1 MSSEANGGYRR
12 AFRVDA
18 ADNVATM
25 LEDVD
30 GGPVMIYGTD
40 PARMVDAS
48 AAVALGH
55 KIALARV
62 SPGEPVVKYGVA
74 IGLATAL
81 IEPGE
86 WVHLH
91 NCRSQVDERSN
102 RLDPVTG
109 AAKDTP
115 YA

>member
-1 MSSEANGGYRR
+1 MSTDANTGYRR

-25 LEDVD
+25 LEDVE

-40 PARMVDAS
+40 PARIVDAP
-48 AAVALGH
+48 APVALGH
-55 KIALARV
+55 KLALARV
-62 SPGEPVVKYGVA
+62 GPGDPIVKYGVA
-74 IGLATAL
+74 IGLATAA
-81 IEPGE
+81 IAPGE

-102 RLDPVTG
+102 RLDPITG

-115 YA
+115 YD

>member
-1 MSSEANGGYRR
+1 VSTDTNAGYRR
-12 AFRVDA
+12 AFRVNR

-30 GGPVMIYGTD
+30 RGPVMIYGTN
-40 PARMVDAS
+40 PTQIVDAPAS
-48 AAVALGH
+48 VALGH
-55 KIALARV
+55 KLALAPID
-62 SPGEPVVKYGVA
+62 PGEPVVKYGVA
-74 IGLATAL
+74 IGLATAP
-81 IEPGE
+81 IVPGE

-102 RLDPVTG
+102 RLDPITG
-109 AAKDTP
+109 AARDTP

>member
-1 MSSEANGGYRR
+1 MSSVANAGYRR
-12 AFRVDA
+12 AFQVDPR
-18 ADNVATM
+18 DNVATM

-30 GGPVMIYGTD
+30 RSPVMIYGTNL
-40 PARMVDAS
+40 RSVVDAL
-48 AAVALGH
+48 APVPLGH
-55 KIALARV
+55 KLALASIR
-62 SPGEPVVKYGVA
+62 PGEPIVKYGVA
-74 IGLATAL
+74 IGLATAA
-81 IEPGE
+81 IAPGE

-102 RLDPVTG
+102 RLDLITG

>member
-1 MSSEANGGYRR
+1 MSSERNASCRR

-25 LEDVD
+25 LEDVE

-40 PARMVDAS
+40 PVRIVDAP
-48 AAVALGH
+48 APVALGH
-55 KIALARV
+55 KLALV
-62 SPGEPVVKYGVA
+62 CLGPGDPIVKYGVT
-74 IGLATAL
+74 IGLATAA
-81 IEPGE
+81 IAPGE

-102 RLDPVTG
+102 RLDPITG

-115 YA
+115 YD

>member
-1 MSSEANGGYRR
+1 MSTDANADYRR

-25 LEDVD
+25 LEDVER
-30 GGPVMIYGTD
+30 GPVMIYGTD
-40 PARMVDAS
+40 LPQIVDAP
-48 AAVALGH
+48 APVALGH
-55 KIALARV
+55 KLALARV
-62 SPGEPVVKYGVA
+62 DPGEPVVKYGVA
-74 IGLATAL
+74 IGLATAP
-81 IEPGE
+81 IMPGE

-102 RLDPVTG
+102 RLDPITG